1 MPNFE
6 VGDIVRVKGYGGFAT
21 VLVMEEDGVTPQ
33 GHTKWLCT
41 VRFGPYENQ
50 VGYVPFGPVRKGVR
64 DRVHQFYS
72 GKLKNIYELD
82 EDADDLDRE
91 IAKLKKGPSVSAEA
105 AAKKR
110 QDKLKAIEL
119 EIALLEASS

>member
-6 VGDIVRVKGYGGFAT
+6 VGDIVKVKGYGGYAE
-21 VLVMEEDGVTPQ
+21 VLGMEEDGVTPQ

-41 VRFGPYENQ
+41 VRFGPYEDH

-72 GKLKNIYELD
+72 GRMKNIFDGDDDEESTSRSPKVST
-82 EDADDLDRE
+82 EDAQEARKAALRE
-91 IAKLKKGPSVSAEA
+91 IE
-105 AAKKR
+105 
-110 QDKLKAIEL
+110 I
-119 EIALLEASS
+119 EIALLKAEM